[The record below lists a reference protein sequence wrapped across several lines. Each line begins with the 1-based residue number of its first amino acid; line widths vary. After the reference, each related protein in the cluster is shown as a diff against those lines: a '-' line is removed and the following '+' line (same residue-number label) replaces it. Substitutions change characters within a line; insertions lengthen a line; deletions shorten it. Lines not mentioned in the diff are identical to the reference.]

1 MSPIIYK
8 EKEEEE
14 EEEEDMTSNLRVRFR
29 ERQRKRLS
37 ESIAVNPTPSKKVC
51 PEPTLVP
58 PPVPIPPATAVVVTP
73 KPDEKLSSTDDT
85 AYHEMRRPFV
95 ILDNLNKE
103 SFKYMTFSHPHP
115 KSTYV
120 FNREEVSKLLKRIP
134 SFTEREPPIQNMGVL
149 FPATQRIPIEIDDN
163 PSRFFKAR
171 LSYSTPDIDTACIAR
186 MQDYTAFEMAK
197 VVSRPPIFY
206 LFCLSLLFYNNFSTA
221 P

>member
-1 MSPIIYK
+1 MSK
-8 EKEEEE
+8 
-14 EEEEDMTSNLRVRFR
+14 
-29 ERQRKRLS
+29 
-37 ESIAVNPTPSKKVC
+37 SIAVNPTPSKKVC
-51 PEPTLVP
+51 SKPTLVP
-58 PPVPIPPATAVVVTP
+58 PPVPIPLAIAAIVTP
-73 KPDEKLSSTDDT
+73 KPNEKISSIDDT

-103 SFKYMTFSHPHP
+103 SFEYMTSSHPCP

-120 FNREEVSKLLKRIP
+120 LSREEVSKLLKRIP
-134 SFTEREPPIQNMGVL
+134 SFTKREPLVQNMGVL
-149 FPATQRIPIEIDDN
+149 FSVTQRIPIEIDDN

-197 VVSRPPIFY
+197 VVSRLPIFY
-206 LFCLSLLFYNNFSTA
+206 LFCLSLLFYNDFSAA